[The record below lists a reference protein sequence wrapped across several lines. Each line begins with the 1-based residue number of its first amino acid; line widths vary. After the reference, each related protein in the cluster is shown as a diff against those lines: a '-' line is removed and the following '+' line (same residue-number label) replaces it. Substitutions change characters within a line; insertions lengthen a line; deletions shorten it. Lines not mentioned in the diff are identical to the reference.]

1 MKLVSK
7 LALFATVLIALA
19 SCKTVEVLPDPE
31 PEPFDPDKGKV
42 KGFYLLNEGP
52 MGANKATL
60 DYCSLADG
68 TYTKDIFAKKNPA
81 LVQGLGDVG
90 NDVKAYGN
98 KLYTVV
104 NNSNLVEISDLT
116 TGMSLYRSAE
126 TLPSRANMPMLP
138 PTAEEPRATNST
150 ALLHR

>member
-19 SCKTVEVLPDPE
+19 SCKTVEVIPDPE

-68 TYTKDIFAKKNPA
+68 TYTKDIFAKKNPT

-116 TGMSLYRSAE
+116 TGKHLENVSIPQCRNVAFE
-126 TLPSRANMPMLP
+126 GK
-138 PTAEEPRATNST
+138 
-150 ALLHR
+150 